1 MENPFKHMLGKTI
14 TKDTNPDLD
23 LRPAYREPNRAER
36 RAENRR
42 QKKFWQWR
50 TRHKA
55 DGTVMR
61 DRWEW
66 KPTQSPPAK
75 RKERNRR
82 RGKIAHKS
90 RVANR

>member
-1 MENPFKHMLGKTI
+1 MENPFMQMLGKTI
-14 TKDTNPDLD
+14 TKDVNPDLD

-36 RAENRR
+36 RAEAKT

-50 TRHKA
+50 MRHKK
-55 DGTVMR
+55 DGTPMR

-66 KPTQSPPAK
+66 RPTQSPPAL
-75 RKERNRR
+75 RKDRNRQR
-82 RGKIAHKS
+82 NKMAHQS

>member
-14 TKDTNPDLD
+14 TKGTNPDLD

-36 RAENRR
+36 RANART
-42 QKKFWQWR
+42 QKTFWQWR
-50 TRHKA
+50 SRHKA
-55 DGTVMR
+55 DGTIMR

-75 RKERNRR
+75 RRERNRKR
-82 RGKIAHKS
+82 NKIAHKS
-90 RVANR
+90 RVVNR